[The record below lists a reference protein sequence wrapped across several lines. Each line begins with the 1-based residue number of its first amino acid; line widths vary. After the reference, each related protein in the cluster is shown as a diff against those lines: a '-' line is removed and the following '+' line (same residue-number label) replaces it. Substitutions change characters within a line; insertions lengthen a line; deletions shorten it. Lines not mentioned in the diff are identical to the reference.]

1 MAYTQSQK
9 PSFWQL
15 LIIGYLNKIIWWKNT
30 GHGFVD
36 ILQNLSKKIFKSDSV
51 SEVPQK
57 IHFEEFWLLDLASR
71 QQEGLP

>member
-57 IHFEEFWLLDLASR
+57 IHFFLRPGFSTTRRSSLTF
-71 QQEGLP
+71 